1 MENLHIIC
9 PLTCHQLRWNQH
21 YNYEMS
27 SRYSQ
32 DWSKTNKKVMKSF
45 YVAWSDEPD
54 LKLAWSSETAF
65 FNLFPLC
72 PLWRQFFFNKC
83 RFCYFWSN
91 SFTKSCCRMINWKNL
106 FWMSTIN
113 ASLKKAFIS
122 DMLQSFFLVFY
133 RTFITVSFIWD
144 HSFVMFA
151 KNDQFFEPPLHAHAQ
166 FYSQKWTIDI
176 FCLKH

>member
-32 DWSKTNKKVMKSF
+32 VWNNINKKVMKSF

-54 LKLAWSSETAF
+54 LKLAWSSETALF
-65 FNLFPLC
+65 KLFPLG
-72 PLWRQFFFNKC
+72 PLWRQFFSISIGFA
-83 RFCYFWSN
+83 FFLSN
-91 SFTKSCCRMINWKNL
+91 SFTKSCYRMINWKNL

-113 ASLKKAFIS
+113 TSLEKGFYLRYVTIFLFS
-122 DMLQSFFLVFY
+122 ILQN
-133 RTFITVSFIWD
+133 TFITVNFIWG
-144 HSFVMFA
+144 HTFVMFA
-151 KNDQFFEPPLHAHAQ
+151 KSDQFYESFPPTPPPRSPSIHKNKQ
-166 FYSQKWTIDI
+166 
-176 FCLKH
+176 